1 MMQKQLVFLSQK
13 MTLLLSDQK
22 LDGLQVNLDLDT
34 MDINL

>member
-1 MMQKQLVFLSQK
+1 MMQKQLVVLFQK
-13 MTLLLSDQK
+13 MTLFLSDQK